1 MKPFLTASDYKTIH
15 TLILNLPPQLKG
27 KEVIQLQHEIKS
39 AEIVPDGQLSPDIIQ
54 INSYFEV
61 LDLETQRLMKFQVVL
76 PHLADLKQFKISILS
91 PLGVAMIG
99 FRQGMTVEWTLPGGR
114 KRLQIN
120 QVDNPIRST
129 QI

>member
-1 MKPFLTASDYKTIH
+1 M
-15 TLILNLPPQLKG
+15 
-27 KEVIQLQHEIKS
+27 
-39 AEIVPDGQLSPDIIQ
+39 
-54 INSYFEV
+54 
-61 LDLETQRLMKFQVVL
+61 RFQVVL
-76 PHLADLKQFKISILS
+76 PHFADLKQFKISILS

-114 KRLQIN
+114 KKLQIN